1 MASGTGPSTGD
12 ATLRRRIEPWQFEAY
27 FDPRQLRKEACMLSE
42 VRWGASPRTW
52 RESSLN
58 TTSHVEI
65 NFIEKFTSGR
75 SLRPAVR
82 CSMTWF
88 LSWSPCWECARA
100 IREFLH
106 QHPNV
111 SLVIYVARLY
121 WHVDEQNRQGLRDL
135 VTSGVR
141 VQIMSD
147 SEYRHC
153 WRNFVNFPPGQEAGW
168 PRFPPMWTTLYALE
182 LSCIL
187 LSLPPCLKISR
198 RRQYRL
204 IVFQLI
210 LQTCHYRAIPP
221 QVLSAAELMHPLVA
235 WC

>member
-1 MASGTGPSTGD
+1 
-12 ATLRRRIEPWQFEAY
+12 
-27 FDPRQLRKEACMLSE
+27 MLSE

-147 SEYRHC
+147 SGKAASRGRWPLCRWELVSQQWKVQAD
-153 WRNFVNFPPGQEAGW
+153 WRKEQGGLEGQEGHQPYTSFPRPPRW
-168 PRFPPMWTTLYALE
+168 PLGQLHSLGARLE
-182 LSCIL
+182 AWIWPVLHKCC
-187 LSLPPCLKISR
+187 PGAPHPHR
-198 RRQYRL
+198 R
-204 IVFQLI
+204 
-210 LQTCHYRAIPP
+210 P
-221 QVLSAAELMHPLVA
+221 S
-235 WC
+235 